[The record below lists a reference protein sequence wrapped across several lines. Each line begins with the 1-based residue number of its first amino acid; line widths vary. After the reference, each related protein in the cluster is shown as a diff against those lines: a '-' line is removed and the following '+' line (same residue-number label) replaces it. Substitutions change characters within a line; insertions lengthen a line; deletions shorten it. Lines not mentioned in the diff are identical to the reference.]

1 MKKKIGFFAL
11 LALAV
16 SLTACTPEASA
27 PESEAAVTTTAE
39 AAPAAEAAENAVV
52 GTLRNLGAKDPADGY
67 YQLDTVQQ
75 PDKSYHGILRKVDFA
90 TARMTQLC
98 DVGNIEQLGTYFAWG
113 ENLCYETWP
122 SPSEAEF
129 HIYTPADGSERII
142 SLESDLSPSFADDQ
156 YVYLNRYADPFL
168 SLERMDLNTGDI
180 QPIKTPDLIST
191 IYDTDGQRLLVARLI
206 SEIPLE
212 SLWDDEEQYEAA
224 MQNATVQ
231 YAWWDLATG
240 ALETVLEEPFH
251 GEKDEN
257 GNEITR
263 IYLGHNADSLFFYR
277 GVITGQSS
285 TQNRVERCALD
296 GSSNEAVSFDLPAD
310 FGVPG
315 TVNCGGEIRW
325 LVITGEEGI
334 LVYDAATDRSQE
346 VTGGAEAPWPLLLTQ
361 DGQVLVSLME
371 KKEKSD
377 VCYRL
382 IPEGDYLAGNFTGT
396 DVVPAEE

>member
-16 SLTACTPEASA
+16 SLTACAPEASEPA
-27 PESEAAVTTTAE
+27 GEVPATATAE
-39 AAPAAEAAENAVV
+39 AAPAEEAAKVAVV
-52 GTLRNLGAKDPADGY
+52 GTLRNLSVKDPADGY
-67 YQLDTVQQ
+67 YRLDAIQQ
-75 PDKSYHGILRKVDFA
+75 PDETYHGILSKVDFA
-90 TARMTQLC
+90 TARQTQLC
-98 DVGNIEQLGTYFAWG
+98 DMGDIEKLGTYFAWG

-122 SPSEAEF
+122 SLSEAVF
-129 HIYTPADGSERII
+129 HIYRPSDGSERTL
-142 SLESDLSPSFADDQ
+142 SLENELYPSFVDDR
-156 YVYLNRYADPFL
+156 YVYLSRYDAPFL
-168 SLERMDLNTGDI
+168 RLERMDLNTGDI
-180 QPIKTPDLIST
+180 QPIETPDLIST

-240 ALETVLEEPFH
+240 TLETVLEEPFN

-257 GNEITR
+257 GNDITR

-277 GVITGQSS
+277 GVITGQGSM
-285 TQNRVERCALD
+285 QNRVERCALD
-296 GSSNEAVSFDLPAD
+296 GSRNEAVSFDLPAD

-334 LVYDAATDRSQE
+334 LVYDAAMGQSQE
-346 VTGGAEAPWPLLLTQ
+346 VTGGAEAPWPLLLTE

-382 IPEGDYLAGNFTGT
+382 IPEADYLAGNFTGT
-396 DVVPAEE
+396 DVTPAEA